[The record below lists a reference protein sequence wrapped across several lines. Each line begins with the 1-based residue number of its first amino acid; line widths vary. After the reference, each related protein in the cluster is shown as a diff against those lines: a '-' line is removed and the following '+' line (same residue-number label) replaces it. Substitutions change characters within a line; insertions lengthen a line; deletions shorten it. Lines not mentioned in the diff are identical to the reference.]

1 MKISLN
7 WLKEYIDITV
17 GPEKLS
23 EILTD
28 LGLEVEGMEKL
39 EGVKGGLEG
48 VVVGHVVECGKHPNA
63 DRLSLT
69 KVDLGGAEPVQIVC
83 GAPNVAEGQKVL
95 VATTG
100 CTLYPTDGEPFKI
113 KKGKIR
119 GEVSEGM
126 ICAEDELG
134 LGTDHDGIM
143 VLPDEA
149 IAGTPAKQQL
159 ELKDDIIYDIGLTP
173 NRSDATSHIGVVK
186 DLIAYFK
193 VHDIG
198 SSKIK
203 IPDVYNFSVDTNEH
217 NNITVDIEDKV
228 GCPRFS
234 GVALSGIKV
243 GESPDWMKQRLKA
256 IGVRPINNIVDI
268 TNYVLHETGQPLH
281 AYDLDQIKA
290 NKVIVKCL
298 PEGTAFKSLDDKV
311 RKLRATDLMVC
322 NGLGEGMCIAGVF
335 GGAESGVVD
344 HTQNIFLEAAHFNA
358 KQLRVTSTKHLLR
371 TDAAMR
377 FEKGTD
383 PNQTLYA
390 LKRAALLM
398 KEYASAQISSDIID
412 VYPQEILPAK
422 ISVTYEKLNKVIGME
437 MEKEDIST
445 ILDALDIEIESTNQE
460 SFTVKI
466 PTNKADVTRDAD
478 VIEEILR
485 VYGFNN
491 IPISD
496 VLKTSIT
503 FEKYPTR
510 LQVIDS
516 LAGLLT
522 GKGYHEMMNLSLIQ
536 SSQYAD
542 HLPQYTEQLVYINNT
557 SNIHLDVMRPEMLL
571 PALQVIAYNHNR
583 QHKNLKY
590 FEIGRDYQQ
599 KEGEITETNK
609 LILISTGALSAQNW
623 NQADH
628 NADFYSLRRMVDEI
642 LIKAGAKSYKTQELS
657 DDRFAYGL
665 SYARGKDHIVSFGKV
680 SQKLTTG
687 MGISDEV
694 YYAEF
699 AADMLHTL
707 ATQAKTKISSINK
720 YPTVRRDLALVLD
733 ESKSFQEIES
743 IVKRADK
750 KLIKEVGLFD
760 IYKNDEQLGKG
771 KKSYAISIIFEDQ
784 TKTLQDKEIDK
795 VMNKMISLL
804 KSEGQADIR

>member
-17 GPEKLS
+17 SPEKLS

-48 VVVGHVVECGKHPNA
+48 VIVGHIIECGKHPNA
-63 DRLSLT
+63 DRLALT
-69 KVDLGGAEPVQIVC
+69 KVDLGGGDSVQIVC
-83 GAPNVAEGQKVL
+83 GAPNVAAGQKVL

-100 CTLYPTDGEPFKI
+100 CTLYPIDGEPIKI

-143 VLPDEA
+143 VLDEDA

-159 ELKDDIIYDIGLTP
+159 KLKDDIIYDIGLTP

-186 DLIAYFK
+186 DLLAYFR
-193 VHDIG
+193 VHGIE
-198 SSKIK
+198 SSQVRV
-203 IPDVYNFSVDTNEH
+203 PDVYQFSVDSNQH
-217 NNITVDIEDKV
+217 NHVTVEIEDVV

-234 GVALSGIKV
+234 GVALSGIHV
-243 GESPDWMKQRLKA
+243 GESPDWMKQRLQA
-256 IGVRPINNIVDI
+256 IGVRPVNNIVDI
-268 TNYVLHETGQPLH
+268 TNYVLHEIGQPLH

-290 NKVIVKCL
+290 SKIIVKCL
-298 PEGTAFKSLDDKV
+298 PEGTKFKTLDDKV
-311 RKLRATDLMVC
+311 RTLRASDLMVC
-322 NGLGEGMCIAGVF
+322 SGLGEGMCIAGVF
-335 GGAESGVVD
+335 GGAESGVVQ
-344 HTQNIFLEAAHFNA
+344 HTKNIFLEAAHFNA

-398 KEYASAQISSDIID
+398 KDYASAQISSDIID
-412 VYPQEILPAK
+412 VYPKEIQPAK
-422 ISVTYEKLNKVIGME
+422 ITVKYEKLNKLIGINMK
-437 MEKEDIST
+437 KEDIST
-445 ILDALDIEIESTNQE
+445 ILDALDIEIEATNHE

-510 LQVIDS
+510 LQVMDT

-536 SSQYAD
+536 SSQYAEQ
-542 HLPQYTEQLVYINNT
+542 LPSYMEQLVYINNT

-583 QHKNLKY
+583 QNKNLKY

-599 KEGEITETNK
+599 SGDEIYETNK
-609 LILISTGALSAQNW
+609 LILISTGAAAAQNW
-623 NQADH
+623 NQVDQQ
-628 NADFYSLRRMVDEI
+628 ADFYSLRRMVDEL
-642 LIKAGAKSYKTQELS
+642 LIKAGAKSYKINELS
-657 DDRFAYGL
+657 DNRFAYGL
-665 SYARGKDHIVSFGKV
+665 SYARGKDHIVSFGRV
-680 SQKLTTG
+680 NQKLASG
-687 MGISDEV
+687 LGISEEV

-707 ATQAKTKISSINK
+707 ASQAITKIDSINK
-720 YPTVRRDLALVLD
+720 YPTVRRDLALIID
-733 ESKSFQEIES
+733 ESKTFQEIEM
-743 IVKRADK
+743 IVKKADK

-760 IYKNDEQLGKG
+760 IYKNDEQLGTG

-784 TKTLQDKEIDK
+784 TKTLQDKQIDK
-795 VMNKMISLL
+795 IMTKMITLL